1 MMMGHRGLQKK
12 KNIAGYHLG
21 FLQRYGRRGNGLE
34 ITVKSKKDTAF
45 LFSKRAS
52 REVMI

>member
-1 MMMGHRGLQKK
+1 MGYRGVKKKK
-12 KNIAGYHLG
+12 KNFAEYHLG
-21 FLQRYGRRGNGLE
+21 FLQMYRRRGNGLE

-45 LFSKRAS
+45 LLSERAS